1 MNAEP
6 PTDSA
11 ADFAHLERFRAN
23 PAGLRELVRSFLITA
38 PDLLHELEQC
48 VRRRDKESATNLL
61 HALTGAALS
70 AGATSLAETCKRL
83 ARDWERSGS
92 PAAPSLASL
101 RQETE
106 NALEA
111 LRRFADEL
119 PAADAADAA
128 APPAS
133 DARPFTILHVED
145 NAGARAL
152 VRLALESDRFAIL
165 EAADGRE
172 ALALAEREAPDL
184 AIVDLNLGPGG
195 PDSPSGFGLLQR
207 LRDRMPA
214 IVLTVDQRPESI
226 RRAAAAGA
234 WGYLLKS
241 PNTQNLRA
249 TVEVTLA
256 RSREAWRDSPSN
268 ALDIATGW
276 LMATFRFD
284 RESARQTLVN
294 FATEQ
299 RRRTLEVAQD
309 IVTAHDFQ
317 TCLERFATRQKTCST
332 GAEP

>member
-1 MNAEP
+1 VNAEP
-6 PTDSA
+6 PTDPA
-11 ADFAHLERFRAN
+11 VDFARLERFRAN
-23 PAGLRELVRSFLITA
+23 PAGLRELVRSFLTAA
-38 PDLLHELEQC
+38 PDLLRELERS
-48 VRRRDKESATNLL
+48 VRRRDRESAANLL

-70 AGATSLAETCKRL
+70 AGATALAETCKRL

-101 RQETE
+101 RQEAE

-119 PAADAADAA
+119 PAADVA
-128 APPAS
+128 APPAP
-133 DARPFTILHVED
+133 DARPFTVLHVED

-172 ALALAEREAPDL
+172 ALALAERESPDL
-184 AIVDLNLGPGG
+184 AIVDLNLGPPG

-226 RRAAAAGA
+226 RRATEAGA

-241 PNTQNLRA
+241 PDPQTLSA
-249 TVEVTLA
+249 TVEIVLA
-256 RSREAWRDSPSN
+256 RSREACGESPSN
-268 ALDIATGW
+268 ALDVATGW
-276 LMATFRFD
+276 LMATCHVDQRAARRALARLAREKRCNASEIAREILETHQLHSDLGRFVA
-284 RESARQTLVN
+284 ESARDS
-294 FATEQ
+294 ARE
-299 RRRTLEVAQD
+299 E
-309 IVTAHDFQ
+309 
-317 TCLERFATRQKTCST
+317 
-332 GAEP
+332 G

>member
-11 ADFAHLERFRAN
+11 VDFAHLERFRAN
-23 PAGLRELVRSFLITA
+23 PAGLRELIRSFLSTA

-48 VRRRDKESATNLL
+48 FRRRDKENATNLL

-70 AGATSLAETCKRL
+70 TGATSLAETCKRL

-92 PAAPSLASL
+92 PAGHSLASL

-111 LRRFADEL
+111 LRRFMDEL
-119 PAADAADAA
+119 PAADAA

-152 VRLALESDRFAIL
+152 VRLVLESDRFAIL

-172 ALALAEREAPDL
+172 ALALAERESPDL
-184 AIVDLNLGPGG
+184 AIVDLNLGPPG

-226 RRAAAAGA
+226 RRATAAGA

-241 PNTQNLRA
+241 SDPQNLRA
-249 TVEVTLA
+249 MVEVVLA
-256 RSREAWRDSPSN
+256 RSREAWGESPSN

-294 FATEQ
+294 FAAEQ
-299 RRRTLEVAQD
+299 RRRALEVAQD

-317 TCLERFATRQKTCST
+317 TCLERFATRQKTCPT
-332 GAEP
+332 DLEP

>member
-6 PTDSA
+6 PTDPA
-11 ADFAHLERFRAN
+11 VDFARLDRFRAN
-23 PAGLRELVRSFLITA
+23 PAGLRELVQSFLIAA
-38 PDLLHELEQC
+38 PDLLRELERS
-48 VRRRDKESATNLL
+48 VRRRDRESAANLL

-83 ARDWERSGS
+83 ARDWER
-92 PAAPSLASL
+92 PENPTALPLASL

-119 PAADAADAA
+119 PAADVA
-128 APPAS
+128 APAAS
-133 DARPFTILHVED
+133 DARPFTVLHVED

-172 ALALAEREAPDL
+172 ALALAERESPDL
-184 AIVDLNLGPGG
+184 AIVDLNLGPPG

-226 RRAAAAGA
+226 RRATEAGA

-241 PNTQNLRA
+241 PDPHNLRA
-249 TVEVTLA
+249 TVEVVLA
-256 RSREAWRDSPSN
+256 RADELRGRKPEVE
-268 ALDIATGW
+268 ALDVATGW
-276 LMATFRFD
+276 LMATYHVDQRAARRALARLAREKRCNASEIAREILETHQLHSDLGRFVAEIAD
-284 RESARQTLVN
+284 VSARD
-294 FATEQ
+294 E
-299 RRRTLEVAQD
+299 
-309 IVTAHDFQ
+309 
-317 TCLERFATRQKTCST
+317 
-332 GAEP
+332 G